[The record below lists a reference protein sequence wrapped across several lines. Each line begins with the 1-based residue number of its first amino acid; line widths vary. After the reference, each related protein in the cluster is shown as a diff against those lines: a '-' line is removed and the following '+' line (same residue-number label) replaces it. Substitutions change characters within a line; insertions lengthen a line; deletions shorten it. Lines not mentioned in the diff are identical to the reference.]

1 MTYTNEE
8 IRQLGMR
15 ELFRFPQGEILGR
28 ILELFDYQNDN
39 HSEDFD
45 LSHKGFRLVYE
56 RSAGINYMH
65 LTNGKRSLTFY
76 APPLSAAARDLRY
89 VATTGMTFRGS
100 SSMHSRFN
108 TGASYSVQLI
118 GSEQEMRLVLG
129 SESHGHT
136 FVSQLNGETD
146 YIRYECQNRYPF
158 EIAAEINIDD
168 SGASL
173 RKFLGRLKHNAPFI
187 ISKVGDSL
195 VVASVDYEND
205 NYAITGLTEPTAAF
219 TEGCTLIGDVS
230 DNVLAAMSAS
240 ELANSLFRRKQTQM
254 GILKFLEHVNSS
266 YDLVSIGATTGGQV
280 FCKFESADI
289 GTGRGFFYIVD
300 DSIARR
306 EASNLLEAAEENEI
320 SVTKRQRRRRRSAA
334 SEPVAPTPVLEE
346 VVEAVEQVLTQVL
359 DEGDREVL
367 DRWLQAHIRF
377 CEARGVSQSTNRSVW
392 FSHYTME
399 LIRNGESPSEADISL
414 AGRI

>member
-28 ILELFDYQNDN
+28 ILELFDYQNDD

-76 APPLSAAARDLRY
+76 SPPLSAAAHDLRY
-89 VATTGMTFRGS
+89 AASAGMASRGE

-118 GSEQEMRLVLG
+118 GSEEEMRLVLG
-129 SESHGHT
+129 TESSRT
-136 FVSQLNGETD
+136 FVFPLNGETD

-173 RKFLGRLKHNAPFI
+173 RRFLGRLKYNAPFI

-205 NYAITGLTEPTAAF
+205 NYTITELTEPTAAF
-219 TEGCTLIGDVS
+219 TEGCNVIGDVS
-230 DNVLAAMSAS
+230 NDVLAAMHAS
-240 ELANSLFRRKQTQM
+240 ELANSLFRRKATQM
-254 GILKFLEHVNSS
+254 GILRFLEHVNSS
-266 YDLVSIGATTGGQV
+266 YDLVSIGATTCGQV
-280 FCKFESADI
+280 FCKFESTDI
-289 GTGRGFFYIVD
+289 GSRHGFFYIVD

-306 EASNLLEAAEENEI
+306 DASNLLEAARESEI
-320 SVTKRQRRRRRSAA
+320 SVTKRQRRRRRSAD

-346 VVEAVEQVLTQVL
+346 VVEAVEAVLTQVL
-359 DEGDREVL
+359 DQGDREIL

-377 CEARGVSQSTNRSVW
+377 CEARGVSQSTNRSMW